1 VSESIAVLHP
11 AAIAASEEASAVVLL
26 VFRIDGC
33 EHAVAVEQV
42 VEVLRMVAAT
52 PLPDAPPWVLG
63 VINVRG
69 RVIPLIDVRARLGAP
84 RLEPEP
90 STSVIVVQTDEVAAG
105 LVVDEVVEVLAV
117 RHDALQRPDQVTVD
131 SAVIFSRVQQRSASR
146 APAGQT
152 SGQRARGR
160 WGLRHESVATRL
172 FVDPS
177 AIETTPAPAID
188 DPLCDR
194 RAAGRGRR

>member
-11 AAIAASEEASAVVLL
+11 AAIAAGEEASAVVLL

-52 PLPDAPPWVLG
+52 RLPDAPSWVVG

-69 RVIPLIDVRARLGAP
+69 RVIPLIDVGARLGAP

-90 STSVIVVQTDEVAAG
+90 STSVIVVQTDEVAVG

-117 RHDALQRPDQVTVD
+117 RHDALQRPDQVT
-131 SAVIFSRVQQRSASR
+131 AAAR
-146 APAGQT
+146 ALSGVARHGNRLILLLDPERICEGSPDLRLLLEQT
-152 SGQRARGR
+152 DDAAR
-160 WGLRHESVATRL
+160 
-172 FVDPS
+172 
-177 AIETTPAPAID
+177 
-188 DPLCDR
+188 
-194 RAAGRGRR
+194 